1 MDIEYNSSR
10 VWNKIFE
17 NPFQIMLSKQINFN
31 EEESEMVTQEVKLLL
46 DKCGIEELLI
56 DYRVSGNESLFDRRK

>member
-1 MDIEYNSSR
+1 
-10 VWNKIFE
+10 
-17 NPFQIMLSKQINFN
+17 MLSKQINFN

>member
-1 MDIEYNSSR
+1 
-10 VWNKIFE
+10 
-17 NPFQIMLSKQINFN
+17 MLSKQINFN

-56 DYRVSGNESLFDRRK
+56 DYRVSGIESLFDRRK